1 VASGIRNAN
10 AKATSDS
17 LSSILIPVPL
27 SPDFELKS
35 LLATQVWA
43 RDEPPVFVN
52 TLAGERLRQYWN
64 YLPSSK

>member
-43 RDEPPVFVN
+43 RDEPPTFVN
-52 TLAGERLRQYWN
+52 TLASERLRQYWN
-64 YLPSSK
+64 YLLSSK